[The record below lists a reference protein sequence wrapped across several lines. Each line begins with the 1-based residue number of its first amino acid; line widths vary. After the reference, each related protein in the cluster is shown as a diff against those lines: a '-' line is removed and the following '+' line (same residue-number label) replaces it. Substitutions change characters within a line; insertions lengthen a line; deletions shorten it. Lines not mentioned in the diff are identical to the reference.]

1 MNKGKGGMS
10 VLSVKNKKTAKE
22 IKNDTAPQLCLMF
35 CNEAF
40 YKTHHMQYVNLYRL
54 LLRLPL
60 RLPLFIKCKMIV
72 NGDCNVNGLIKRKGK
87 EKFYSHEIWC
97 SSNTSYLKL
106 LTWKDIFHCI
116 DFFDTTIHYTIPWG
130 KILIPTFV
138 YSKHFFNRIFW
149 FILCYKNSNYLVI
162 NIGFYDPEK

>member
-1 MNKGKGGMS
+1 MTLLHS
-10 VLSVKNKKTAKE
+10 CVLCFV
-22 IKNDTAPQLCLMF
+22 PRLFVQY
-35 CNEAF
+35 

-60 RLPLFIKCKMIV
+60 RLSFFIKCKMIV
-72 NGDCNVNGLIKRKGK
+72 NGGCNVNGLIKRKGK

-116 DFFDTTIHYTIPWG
+116 NFFDTTIHHTIPWG

-138 YSKHFFNRIFW
+138 YSKHFFNTIFW

-162 NIGFYDPEK
+162 NIGFYDQEK